1 MQLIIYSANLDI
13 DILIF
18 QYLARWDLSQKEMTD
33 FIHKFFRKCKP
44 LYIVVFVVLFSALIG
59 YIYWKSLNKDDDFEK
74 LSVTN
79 PWRESVS
86 IKKEYVAQIRAI

>member
-1 MQLIIYSANLDI
+1 MTAQ
-13 DILIF
+13 
-18 QYLARWDLSQKEMTD
+18 EMTD

-79 PWRESVS
+79 PWRE
-86 IKKEYVAQIRAI
+86 